1 MPENITIVNQELYN
15 FTNRFVG
22 RKPAKMGEA
31 KVVSIRHKASLYGIK
46 NPKVEP
52 VKEEVKVSNDINF
65 NQNNINLETP
75 KRPEIKNVTN
85 DNIIN
90 FPSKEVYAKRLE
102 NQGVVCYNNLMGNLN
117 LEASR
122 RLRVNNLVAKV
133 NAHVTNLVG
142 IDYPKV
148 EKEEQ
153 PMNEIKETNPF
164 DFSSFNTVIKETP
177 KENKIVQIEDYWNK
191 EKVNKVETPIS
202 KPISIST
209 NDEINSLAKENNNL
223 RQSLE
228 TQKEILADM
237 KRKIDE
243 YNLMSQ
249 SKKQE
254 LEEEN
259 LALTQEL
266 NDVLAEINKL
276 NSIANEQEAFL
287 GIAAGNENSYQ
298 RR

>member
-15 FTNRFVG
+15 YNNRFIG
-22 RKPAKMGEA
+22 RKPAKMGEI
-31 KVVSIRHKASLYGIK
+31 KVINIRKKRNELKTPVASNTNTNVNLNTNTNLNYQEEVKPNHISMPT
-46 NPKVEP
+46 NE
-52 VKEEVKVSNDINF
+52 VKEESVENV
-65 NQNNINLETP
+65 
-75 KRPEIKNVTN
+75 IK
-85 DNIIN
+85 
-90 FPSKEVYAKRLE
+90 FPSKEVYETRLNE
-102 NQGVVCYNNLMGNLN
+102 KGVVCYNDLKGNLN

-133 NAHVTNLVG
+133 DAHVTNTVG
-142 IDYPKV
+142 IEYPTF
-148 EKEEQ
+148 EKEIEVEEEVASK
-153 PMNEIKETNPF
+153 PTF
-164 DFSSFNTVIKETP
+164 DFSSLQGMTKEAP
-177 KENKIVQIEDYWNK
+177 KENKVVQIEDYWNK
-191 EKVNKVETPIS
+191 ENKVETPIS
-202 KPISIST
+202 KPVQVST
-209 NDEINSLAKENNNL
+209 NDEINSLTKENNSL

-237 KRKIDE
+237 KRKVDE

-259 LALTQEL
+259 LALTREL

-276 NSIANEQEAFL
+276 NDIANEQEAFL
-287 GIAAGNENSYQ
+287 GIAAGNENSYG